1 MIDLELLTRELG
13 GTWEMWHRI
22 GQVATNG
29 IVMVRYSGG
38 EFSAKTCEHHLIGF
52 SGSAATPQGAL
63 ANLCTDLQTKKK
75 WTISDVQ
82 AAQEKVA
89 EVDRILSAVRSF
101 IKP

>member
-63 ANLCTDLQTKKK
+63 ANLTN
-75 WTISDVQ
+75 
-82 AAQEKVA
+82 EKDSVRETCVA
-89 EVDRILSAVRSF
+89 FRQIRNLLSKVLFWMGENQLMA
-101 IKP
+101 